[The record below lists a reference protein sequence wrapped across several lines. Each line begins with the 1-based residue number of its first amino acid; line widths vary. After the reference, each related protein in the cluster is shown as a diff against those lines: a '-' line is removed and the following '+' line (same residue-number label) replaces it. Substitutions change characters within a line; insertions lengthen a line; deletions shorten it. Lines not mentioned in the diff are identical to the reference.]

1 MFLLWKIFL
10 LFYSSVRLQLNSKL
24 WINSTAVPNIE
35 KSQLGSRSN
44 SPLSKQN
51 PVRPV
56 KGTAGCT
63 ERSVQNL
70 ATGIV
75 IAGLLPGCQTELSYI
90 NSERLNLASRQQTF
104 YVYITLLCFVC
115 EGDSILKRDHVCA

>member
-10 LFYSSVRLQLNSKL
+10 LFSSSVRQQLNSKL

-35 KSQLGSRSN
+35 NSQLGSRSN

-75 IAGLLPGCQTELSYI
+75 IAGLLPGCQTELS
-90 NSERLNLASRQQTF
+90 L
-104 YVYITLLCFVC
+104 
-115 EGDSILKRDHVCA
+115 

>member
-75 IAGLLPGCQTELSYI
+75 IAGLLPGCQAAKQ
-90 NSERLNLASRQQTF
+90 NSHT
-104 YVYITLLCFVC
+104 
-115 EGDSILKRDHVCA
+115 